1 MKTAAILVISLLAII
16 GGAAPAPALDDDNL
30 QLYKRQAPPPPP
42 PPAPPLPPN
51 LAKSK
56 PNDGVKNVKTT
67 VHNRPAGGSGSS
79 RVSQPNGQFQSMQM
93 PKYSTPFDLMN
104 QRKRPWDNG
113 SNGGGSVNNNPN
125 LNSVPKFR
133 SQSKTPGKTTAS
145 VSSQQ
150 FKIVRTGTKG
160 TPSPPPRPSWS
171 PNFTKSKSNDG
182 TKNVKT
188 TVHNRPA
195 GGSGS
200 SRVSQPNGQSQSMQM
215 PKYSTPFKSVNQ
227 RKMLWDNGSN
237 GGGSVNNNPNPNSVP
252 KSRFQPKTPGKTT
265 ASVSSQQSKIVHT
278 GAKGTPPP
286 LSPSP
291 FKNRNYSPSDW
302 KKTAG
307 ADGSKKSSS
316 VATTSQT
323 SSSAGGKSPNFDPSQ
338 VKLKPVMQK
347 HRSEPPAFE
356 PHLFQIQ
363 LRKTPRKTTASVSTQ
378 QFKIVRTGAKGTP
391 SPPPRP
397 SWSPNFTKSKSNDGV
412 KNVKTTVHNRPAGG
426 SGSSRVSQPNGQS
439 QSMQMPKYSI
449 PFDLVKQ
456 RKMLWDNGSNGGGSV
471 NNNPNPNSVPKSRF
485 QPKTPGKTTA
495 PVSIQQS
502 KIVGVGV
509 KGIPP
514 PPPRP
519 SWSSNFAKS
528 KSNDGVKNVK
538 TTVHNRPAGGSG
550 SSRVSQ
556 PNGQSQSMQ
565 MPKYS
570 TPFKS
575 VNQRKR
581 PWDNG
586 SNGGG
591 SVNNNPNLNS
601 VPKSRFQPK
610 TPGKTT
616 APVSSQSSKI
626 VHTGA
631 KGIPLPLSPSPF
643 KNRDHSP
650 SNWKKTADVD
660 GSKKS
665 SSVATTSQTSSS
677 AGGKSPNFDPSQV
690 KLKPVMQ
697 KHRSEPP
704 TPEPPS
710 HKFQLRKAPYRDGPK
725 GWNAHN
731 SNTVKEQTKRDPSTS
746 HQKKSSPAKTPPKV
760 APHPNPK
767 ALQEARR
774 RAWI

>member
-1 MKTAAILVISLLAII
+1 MM
-16 GGAAPAPALDDDNL
+16 
-30 QLYKRQAPPPPP
+30 
-42 PPAPPLPPN
+42 
-51 LAKSK
+51 
-56 PNDGVKNVKTT
+56 GVKNVKTT
-67 VHNRPAGGSGSS
+67 DHNRPAGGSGSS

-150 FKIVRTGTKG
+150 FKISTIGRQEE
-160 TPSPPPRPSWS
+160 
-171 PNFTKSKSNDG
+171 
-182 TKNVKT
+182 
-188 TVHNRPA
+188 
-195 GGSGS
+195 GS
-200 SRVSQPNGQSQSMQM
+200 SREYNPMGQSQSMQM

-363 LRKTPRKTTASVSTQ
+363 LRKTPRKTM
-378 QFKIVRTGAKGTP
+378 
-391 SPPPRP
+391 PPC
-397 SWSPNFTKSKSNDGV
+397 SLSNLKSYV
-412 KNVKTTVHNRPAGG
+412 
-426 SGSSRVSQPNGQS
+426 
-439 QSMQMPKYSI
+439 
-449 PFDLVKQ
+449 LVQK
-456 RKMLWDNGSNGGGSV
+456 L
-471 NNNPNPNSVPKSRF
+471 P

-556 PNGQSQSMQ
+556 TQWPILKSMQ

-570 TPFKS
+570 TPFK
-575 VNQRKR
+575 NFK
-581 PWDNG
+581 
-586 SNGGG
+586 
-591 SVNNNPNLNS
+591 
-601 VPKSRFQPK
+601 PK

-616 APVSSQSSKI
+616 ASVSSQQSKI

-746 HQKKSSPAKTPPKV
+746 HQKKSSPG
-760 APHPNPK
+760 
-767 ALQEARR
+767 
-774 RAWI
+774 